1 MVMTHVIIVRMEKP
15 RPIDEIKRVDQVF
28 EDNVG
33 KDAGKV
39 LGDPANWSGGSGD
52 EMHALGG
59 NGAEQDPDAVLAAQL
74 LEKADEEKR
83 RRHEGHES

>member
-1 MVMTHVIIVRMEKP
+1 MEKP
-15 RPIDEIKRVDQVF
+15 KAVNKIRAVDEMF

-59 NGAEQDPDAVLAAQL
+59 NGAEQDPDAILADVLL
-74 LEKADEEKR
+74 RKADEEKR